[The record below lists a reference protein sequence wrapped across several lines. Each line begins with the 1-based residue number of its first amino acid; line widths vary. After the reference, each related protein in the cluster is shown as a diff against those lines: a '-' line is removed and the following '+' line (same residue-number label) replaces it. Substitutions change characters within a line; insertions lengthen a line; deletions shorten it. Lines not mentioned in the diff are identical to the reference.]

1 MKQQIIN
8 RFILVL
14 VIALFGLMISAPTSF
29 YEKTLGSENFLT
41 KKLSKLKVSLGLDLQ
56 GGTELDYK
64 VDLSEIEARNSDA
77 ESDNDVSTA
86 ELDSTIESVRDALEK
101 RVNPAGVG
109 ETIVR
114 RSSISING
122 AKEQHILIQ
131 MSPDTDV
138 DKAKSDAELDNRLE
152 FFEEDPNLEKKEKLK
167 VASILAELKG
177 EEFETKGKA
186 LSAEKDYM
194 TFESFGPL
202 FEDDFED
209 KNLAIEIAATEK
221 GEIVQKVIETQ
232 INPSYTVKDGQ
243 IAFDGIPYPR
253 SVFAIA
259 KVTDKVMEERK
270 QTVPEQRK
278 ARHILFGYPE
288 AKMAEEDVKYKSKEE
303 ARAKATEILTKLQ
316 TEGTETF
323 GDLAKEFSTEGAAQ
337 ASYGELGEFAKGQMV
352 PPFEEAVFAVTE
364 AGVVSQLVET
374 DFGFHVIEV
383 QAITPEETKT
393 TTENKISYDL
403 ILWDKKDLN
412 WVSTEL
418 GGKQLDKAS
427 VGYDEIGNPLV
438 NLRFDKEGGDLFG
451 ELTERVAT
459 KTCGTKDAKQPCRI
473 GIKVGGDFITTP
485 TVREKISGRD
495 AQISGNFTFESAHE
509 LANGLN
515 LGAIDLP
522 VILSGQTTIGAELG
536 TEQLTKSLKAGMLG
550 LAATMIF
557 MIFVYRLSGVVA
569 SIVLIIYSLLFI
581 TILKTYPESFGGPIV
596 LSLSG
601 AAGIVLSIGLAVD
614 GNILIFERMKEE
626 IRKGRTLTQSI
637 DLGFERAWTA
647 IRDSNVTTLLI
658 CTILFV
664 IGSSI
669 IKGFAITLIV
679 GTLLSM
685 FTAII
690 ISRNLMKFILLIP
703 AFQKPFLYGV
713 SDSEIGKKVSGVKIR
728 KRKKVKKTT
737 KK

>member
-14 VIALFGLMISAPTSF
+14 VIALLGLMISTPISF
-29 YEKTLGSENFLT
+29 YENTLGSENFLT
-41 KKLSKLKVSLGLDLQ
+41 KKLSQFKISLGLDLQ

-64 VDLSEIEARNSDA
+64 VDLSEIIARNLDDDPA
-77 ESDNDVSTA
+77 NDVSKG
-86 ELDSTIESVRDALEK
+86 ELNTTIESVRDALEE

-114 RSSISING
+114 RSSITVNG
-122 AKEQHILIQ
+122 ETEEHILIQ

-138 DKAKSDAELDNRLE
+138 DKAKADAELDNRLE
-152 FFEEDPNLEKKEKLK
+152 FFEEDPTLEKKEKLK
-167 VASILAELKG
+167 IAAILADLNTDNFLEKAKTLA
-177 EEFETKGKA
+177 EEKESVTI
-186 LSAEKDYM
+186 
-194 TFESFGPL
+194 ESFGP
-202 FEDDFED
+202 FFKDEIED
-209 KNLAIEIAATEK
+209 KKLADDIFATGK
-221 GEIVQKVIETQ
+221 GKLTQKVIETT
-232 INPSYTVKDGQ
+232 INPVYTVKDGQ

-253 SVFAIA
+253 RVFAIA
-259 KVTDKVMEERK
+259 KVTDKVSAER
-270 QTVPEQRK
+270 EQKNSEKRK

-288 AKMAEEDVKYKSKEE
+288 AAKADKDIKYKSKEE
-303 ARAKATEILTKLQ
+303 AKAKALEVLAQLKK
-316 TEGTETF
+316 EGTEKF

-337 ASYGELGEFAKGQMV
+337 RSFGELGEFGKGQMV
-352 PPFEEAVFAVTE
+352 PPFEEAVFKMTKP
-364 AGVVSQLVET
+364 GLIPDLVET
-374 DFGFHVIEV
+374 DFGFHIIEV
-383 QAITPEETKT
+383 EKVIPEETKT
-393 TTENKISYDL
+393 TTEDKVSYDL
-403 ILWDKKDLN
+403 IVWDKTDMN
-412 WVSTEL
+412 WVKTEL

-427 VGYDEIGNPLV
+427 VGYDEINQPVV
-438 NLRFDKEGGDLFG
+438 NLRFDKEGGKLFG
-451 ELTERVAT
+451 ELTEKVAAR
-459 KTCGTKDAKQPCRI
+459 KCGDGQPCRM
-473 GIKVGGDFITTP
+473 GIKVGGKFITTP
-485 TVREKISGRD
+485 TVREKIIGRN
-495 AQISGNFTFESAHE
+495 AQISGNFTFDSAHE
-509 LANGLN
+509 LADGLN

-536 TEQLTKSLKAGMLG
+536 HEQLSKSLKAGMMG
-550 LAATMIF
+550 LIATMIF
-557 MIFVYRLSGVVA
+557 MIFVYRLSGVIA
-569 SIVLIIYSLLFI
+569 SIVLIIYTVIFI

-601 AAGIVLSIGLAVD
+601 AAGIALSIGLAVD

-626 IRKGRTLTQSI
+626 MRKGRTLTQAV

-690 ISRNLMKFILLIP
+690 VSRNLMKFILLFP
-703 AFQKPFLYGV
+703 VFQKSYLYGV
-713 SDSEIGKKVSGVKIR
+713 AESEIGKKISGVKIR
-728 KRKKVKKTT
+728 KRKKKKSI

>member
-14 VIALFGLMISAPTSF
+14 VMAIFGLMISAPTSF
-29 YEKTLGSENFLT
+29 YERTLGSENYLT
-41 KKLSKLKVSLGLDLQ
+41 KKLSKLKISLGLDLQ

-64 VDLSEIEARNSDA
+64 VDLTEINDRNSD
-77 ESDNDVSTA
+77 EDPDNDVSKA
-86 ELDSTIESVRDALEK
+86 ELNATLESVRDALEE

-114 RSSISING
+114 RSSIAVNG
-122 AKEQHILIQ
+122 GTEEHILIQ

-138 DKAKSDAELDNRLE
+138 DKAKADAELDNRLE
-152 FFEEDPNLEKKEKLK
+152 FYEEDPNLEKKEKLK
-167 VASILAELKG
+167 IAAILANLKS
-177 EEFETKGKA
+177 ENFTDKGKSLA
-186 LSAEKDYM
+186 TEKDFV
-194 TFESFGPL
+194 TFESFGP
-202 FEDDFED
+202 FFKNEIEDE
-209 KNLAIEIAATEK
+209 NLAADLFKVEK
-221 GEIVQKVIETQ
+221 NGVVQKVIETT
-232 INPSYTVKDGQ
+232 INPVYTVKDGQ
-243 IAFDGIPYPR
+243 IAFDGLPYPR
-253 SVFAIA
+253 NVFALA
-259 KVTDKVMEERK
+259 KVTDKVEESRE
-270 QTVPEQRK
+270 QTTPEKRK

-288 AKMAEEDVKYKSKEE
+288 ALKADENVKYKSKEE
-303 ARAKATEILTKLQ
+303 ARAKAIEVLAKLK
-316 TEGTETF
+316 TNGTEDF

-337 ASYGELGEFAKGQMV
+337 RSFGELGEFGKGQMV
-352 PPFEEAVFAVTE
+352 PAFEEAVFE
-364 AGVVSQLVET
+364 MKEPGLIIDLVET
-374 DFGFHVIEV
+374 DFGFHIIEV
-383 QAITPEETKT
+383 EKVIPEETKT
-393 TTENKISYDL
+393 TTESKISYDL
-403 ILWDKKDLN
+403 IVWDKKDLN
-412 WVSTEL
+412 WVKTPL

-427 VGYDEIGNPLV
+427 VGYDEINQPIV
-438 NLRFDKEGGDLFG
+438 SLRFDKEGGKLFG
-451 ELTERVAT
+451 ELTEKIAAR
-459 KTCGTKDAKQPCRI
+459 TCRDKQPCRM
-473 GIKVGGDFITTP
+473 GIKVGGKFITTP
-485 TVREKISGRD
+485 TVREKIVGRN

-536 TEQLTKSLKAGMLG
+536 QAQLSKSLKAGMMG
-550 LAATMIF
+550 LAATMVF
-557 MIFVYRLSGVVA
+557 MIFVYRLSGVIA
-569 SIVLIIYSLLFI
+569 SIVLVIYTVLFI
-581 TILKTYPESFGGPIV
+581 SILKLYPESFGGPIV

-601 AAGIVLSIGLAVD
+601 AAGIALSIGLAVD

-626 IRKGRTLTQSI
+626 IKKGRTLTQAV

-647 IRDSNVTTLLI
+647 IRDSNFTTLLI

-690 ISRNLMKFILLIP
+690 VSRNLMKFILLFPI
-703 AFQKPFLYGV
+703 FQKSYLYGV
-713 SDSEIGKKVSGVKIR
+713 SESEIGKKVSGVKIR
-728 KRKKVKKTT
+728 KRKKIKKSI